1 MMMWLSLTS
10 VVAQRSQRRRAGLT
24 RHTRHANIF
33 LLLFTV
39 CVCVCIVYALLTLYV
54 RLWSTVP
61 FLRQISRYSRD
72 QNAMAVN

>member
-39 CVCVCIVYALLTLYV
+39 CVWVYCVRFTDALCETLEYCT
-54 RLWSTVP
+54 L
-61 FLRQISRYSRD
+61 FAANIALF
-72 QNAMAVN
+72 A